1 MKIERFEDSLAW
13 QKAKEL
19 CIEIYLLFDKSH
31 DFGFK
36 DQIERATAMINIAEG
51 FERKSNL
58 EFKQF
63 LYIAKG
69 SCGEVRSM
77 LYLAKDILL
86 LDENMFSE
94 FLTETE
100 VISKMLSNFIKKL

>member
-36 DQIERATAMINIAEG
+36 DQIERATALIMNNITEG
-51 FERKSNL
+51 YERKSNV
-58 EFKQF
+58 E
-63 LYIAKG
+63 
-69 SCGEVRSM
+69 
-77 LYLAKDILL
+77 LL
-86 LDENMFSE
+86 L
-94 FLTETE
+94 ETE
-100 VISKMLSNFIKKL
+100 IIPKMLSNFIKKL

>member
-36 DQIERATAMINIAEG
+36 DQIERATALIMNNITEG
-51 FERKSNL
+51 YERKSNVEL
-58 EFKQF
+58 KCYRT
-63 LYIAKG
+63 L
-69 SCGEVRSM
+69 
-77 LYLAKDILL
+77 
-86 LDENMFSE
+86 
-94 FLTETE
+94 
-100 VISKMLSNFIKKL
+100 

>member
-36 DQIERATAMINIAEG
+36 DQIERET
-51 FERKSNL
+51 SN
-58 EFKQF
+58 
-63 LYIAKG
+63 
-69 SCGEVRSM
+69 S
-77 LYLAKDILL
+77 D
-86 LDENMFSE
+86 
-94 FLTETE
+94 TET
-100 VISKMLSNFIKKL
+100 IPKMLSNFIKKL

>member
-36 DQIERATAMINIAEG
+36 DQIERATALIMNNITEG
-51 FERKSNL
+51 YEQTSN
-58 EFKQF
+58 
-63 LYIAKG
+63 
-69 SCGEVRSM
+69 S
-77 LYLAKDILL
+77 D
-86 LDENMFSE
+86 
-94 FLTETE
+94 TET
-100 VISKMLSNFIKKL
+100 IPKMLSNFIKKL

>member
-36 DQIERATAMINIAEG
+36 DQIERATALIMNNITEG
-51 FERKSNL
+51 YERKSNVEL
-58 EFKQF
+58 RYRNNTLIP
-63 LYIAKG
+63 LYK
-69 SCGEVRSM
+69 
-77 LYLAKDILL
+77 LYKPYKLSSYGKS
-86 LDENMFSE
+86 NYFFS
-94 FLTETE
+94 TEW
-100 VISKMLSNFIKKL
+100 SG

>member
-36 DQIERATAMINIAEG
+36 DQIERATALIMNNITEG
-51 FERKSNL
+51 YEL
-58 EFKQF
+58 
-63 LYIAKG
+63 
-69 SCGEVRSM
+69 
-77 LYLAKDILL
+77 
-86 LDENMFSE
+86 
-94 FLTETE
+94 
-100 VISKMLSNFIKKL
+100 

>member
-36 DQIERATAMINIAEG
+36 DQIERATALIMNENQT
-51 FERKSNL
+51 SN
-58 EFKQF
+58 
-63 LYIAKG
+63 
-69 SCGEVRSM
+69 S
-77 LYLAKDILL
+77 D
-86 LDENMFSE
+86 
-94 FLTETE
+94 TET
-100 VISKMLSNFIKKL
+100 IPKMLSNFIKKL

>member
-36 DQIERATAMINIAEG
+36 DQIERATALIMNNI
-51 FERKSNL
+51 
-58 EFKQF
+58 
-63 LYIAKG
+63 
-69 SCGEVRSM
+69 
-77 LYLAKDILL
+77 
-86 LDENMFSE
+86 
-94 FLTETE
+94 TEE
-100 VISKMLSNFIKKL
+100 QYNEAPFIRHSHD

>member
-36 DQIERATAMINIAEG
+36 DQIERATALIMNNITEG
-51 FERKSNL
+51 YERKQTSN
-58 EFKQF
+58 
-63 LYIAKG
+63 
-69 SCGEVRSM
+69 S
-77 LYLAKDILL
+77 D
-86 LDENMFSE
+86 
-94 FLTETE
+94 TET
-100 VISKMLSNFIKKL
+100 IPKMLSNFIKKL

>member
-36 DQIERATAMINIAEG
+36 DQIERATALIMNITSPKAMNENQT
-51 FERKSNL
+51 SN
-58 EFKQF
+58 
-63 LYIAKG
+63 
-69 SCGEVRSM
+69 S
-77 LYLAKDILL
+77 D
-86 LDENMFSE
+86 
-94 FLTETE
+94 TET
-100 VISKMLSNFIKKL
+100 IPKMLSNFIKKL

>member
-36 DQIERATAMINIAEG
+36 DQIERATALIMNNITEG
-51 FERKSNL
+51 YERKSNVD
-58 EFKQF
+58 
-63 LYIAKG
+63 
-69 SCGEVRSM
+69 S
-77 LYLAKDILL
+77 D
-86 LDENMFSE
+86 
-94 FLTETE
+94 TET
-100 VISKMLSNFIKKL
+100 IPKMLSNFIKKL

>member
-36 DQIERATAMINIAEG
+36 DQIERATALIMNNITEG
-51 FERKSNL
+51 YERKSNVEL
-58 EFKQF
+58 RYRNNTYNVIE
-63 LYIAKG
+63 LYKKTLIP
-69 SCGEVRSM
+69 
-77 LYLAKDILL
+77 LYKLYKPYKLSSYGKS
-86 LDENMFSE
+86 NYFFS
-94 FLTETE
+94 TEW
-100 VISKMLSNFIKKL
+100 SG

>member
-36 DQIERATAMINIAEG
+36 ESATALIMNTITEG
-51 FERKSNL
+51 YERKSNVEL
-58 EFKQF
+58 R
-63 LYIAKG
+63 Y
-69 SCGEVRSM
+69 R
-77 LYLAKDILL
+77 
-86 LDENMFSE
+86 NN
-94 FLTETE
+94 T
-100 VISKMLSNFIKKL
+100 

>member
-36 DQIERATAMINIAEG
+36 DQIERATAMNENQT
-51 FERKSNL
+51 SN
-58 EFKQF
+58 
-63 LYIAKG
+63 
-69 SCGEVRSM
+69 S
-77 LYLAKDILL
+77 D
-86 LDENMFSE
+86 
-94 FLTETE
+94 TET
-100 VISKMLSNFIKKL
+100 IPKMLSNFIKKL

>member
-36 DQIERATAMINIAEG
+36 DQVERATALIMNNITEG
-51 FERKSNL
+51 YERKSN
-58 EFKQF
+58 
-63 LYIAKG
+63 
-69 SCGEVRSM
+69 S
-77 LYLAKDILL
+77 D
-86 LDENMFSE
+86 
-94 FLTETE
+94 TET
-100 VISKMLSNFIKKL
+100 IPKMLSNFIKKL

>member
-36 DQIERATAMINIAEG
+36 DQIERATALIMNNITENQT
-51 FERKSNL
+51 SN
-58 EFKQF
+58 
-63 LYIAKG
+63 
-69 SCGEVRSM
+69 S
-77 LYLAKDILL
+77 D
-86 LDENMFSE
+86 
-94 FLTETE
+94 TET
-100 VISKMLSNFIKKL
+100 IPKMLSNFIKKL

>member
-36 DQIERATAMINIAEG
+36 DQIERATALIMNKHHRRLKRRTQIP
-51 FERKSNL
+51 
-58 EFKQF
+58 KQ
-63 LYIAKG
+63 
-69 SCGEVRSM
+69 
-77 LYLAKDILL
+77 YLKCYRTL
-86 LDENMFSE
+86 
-94 FLTETE
+94 
-100 VISKMLSNFIKKL
+100 